1 MDKLKK
7 LNFELMTLWE
17 FEFVMWKYKK
27 YMWLI
32 LIHGINF
39 MK

>member
-17 FEFVMWKYKK
+17 FEFVMWNIKN
-27 YMWLI
+27 I
-32 LIHGINF
+32 CG
-39 MK
+39 